1 MNGLLLL
8 AVMHLNS
15 QKVFELFKI
24 LHLIFFV
31 QCCLKILNANYIF
44 LKDDE
49 IVHPHGNDD
58 FCIFVNID
66 TGIKIGL
73 VKVNELEISPDLL
86 ISHSWY
92 LLQLIQTFDEPIDHV
107 LVILI
112 SFRLLHVY
120 LLLQFLY

>member
-49 IVHPHGNDD
+49 IIHFYSNDD
-58 FCIFVNID
+58 FCIFINID
-66 TGIKIGL
+66 TGIRIGL

-92 LLQLIQTFDEPIDHV
+92 LLQLIQTFDEPADYV
-107 LVILI
+107 LVSFI

-120 LLLQFLY
+120 LLLQFLC

>member
-49 IVHPHGNDD
+49 IIYFYSNDD
-58 FCIFVNID
+58 FCIFINID
-66 TGIKIGL
+66 TGIRIGL

-92 LLQLIQTFDEPIDHV
+92 LLQLIQTFDEPADYV
-107 LVILI
+107 LVSFI

-120 LLLQFLY
+120 LLLQFLC